1 MNSICQC
8 ALKRLESINRRV
20 YNPNIL
26 FDCGKPFVFGRQD
39 TLQLIDYTRF
49 TANMLSVHDWDKN
62 TNDNYIKCAID
73 NLGNGGTIYI
83 YFRNES
89 SSDKMA
95 EVFEKDLTR
104 VREGQT
110 SSETPEFVYELGQL
124 LITSKLQ
131 LSEKNTQDGYTKYR
145 VVRGAVDEHE
155 TALLINVV
163 RGILSKQTG
172 ARKQIK
178 LLGKTRNIYYTRAKN
193 GRLIE
198 MVTYK
203 GELVPLKA
211 LKVIA

>member
-1 MNSICQC
+1 
-8 ALKRLESINRRV
+8 V

-49 TANMLSVHDWDKN
+49 TANMLRVHDWDKN
-62 TNDNYIKCAID
+62 TNDNYIQCAID

-83 YFRNES
+83 YFRN
-89 SSDKMA
+89 SSDNMA
-95 EVFEKDLTR
+95 EVFTKDLTR

-110 SSETPEFVYELGQL
+110 SNETPEFVYELGQL
-124 LITSKLQ
+124 LITSGLK
-131 LSEKNTQDGYTKYR
+131 LSEKKKEKGYIKYKLIK
-145 VVRGAVDEHE
+145 GTVDEPE

-163 RGILSKQTG
+163 RGILSNIKKAG

-178 LLGKTRNIYYTRAKN
+178 LLGKTRNIYYKRAKN

>member
-1 MNSICQC
+1 M
-8 ALKRLESINRRV
+8 A
-20 YNPNIL
+20 
-26 FDCGKPFVFGRQD
+26 DVF
-39 TLQLIDYTRF
+39 
-49 TANMLSVHDWDKN
+49 K
-62 TNDNYIKCAID
+62 
-73 NLGNGGTIYI
+73 
-83 YFRNES
+83 E
-89 SSDKMA
+89 
-95 EVFEKDLTR
+95 DLTR

-110 SSETPEFVYELGQL
+110 SNKTPEFVYELGQL
-124 LITSKLQ
+124 LITSGLQ
-131 LSEKNTQDGYTKYR
+131 LSEKKTQDGYTKYR
-145 VVRGAVDEHE
+145 VVRGAVDEPE

-163 RGILSKQTG
+163 KGILSTKQTG